1 MAGAGFNLRSWSSN
15 SAKLLELAKE
25 EKQLTHPYKWRYCPT
40 DNNPADLLTRGLTIE
55 QFDQSILWRKGPN
68 WLTDSTKWPE
78 LNSAKNTVLTSLVD
92 DSESEEEIDNLDMTH
107 QNSLG
112 SITNIL
118 DISNHGS
125 YMKLLRITAYVIRF
139 IRNCRRD
146 RISRKSGPLEVNEIQ
161 TAVNTWILDCQES
174 TGNDGHVR
182 AARIQTSNGETS
194 RPIVKLFPLEVSGTH
209 SNASSDHTDEQHE
222 DTTQRSTR
230 PKRNASIKAR
240 EKIRK
245 WITNV
250 DENDEE
256 D

>member
-1 MAGAGFNLRSWSSN
+1 MNFHG
-15 SAKLLELAKE
+15 
-25 EKQLTHPYKWRYCPT
+25 
-40 DNNPADLLTRGLTIE
+40 NNGQANQTSVHL
-55 QFDQSILWRKGPN
+55 SILWRKGPN

-174 TGNDGHVR
+174 TY
-182 AARIQTSNGETS
+182 
-194 RPIVKLFPLEVSGTH
+194 
-209 SNASSDHTDEQHE
+209 TDEMSYLRGAQHRH
-222 DTTQRSTR
+222 TKSTQSPTIGTFLRRIRSYQM
-230 PKRNASIKAR
+230 
-240 EKIRK
+240 
-245 WITNV
+245 
-250 DENDEE
+250 
-256 D
+256 